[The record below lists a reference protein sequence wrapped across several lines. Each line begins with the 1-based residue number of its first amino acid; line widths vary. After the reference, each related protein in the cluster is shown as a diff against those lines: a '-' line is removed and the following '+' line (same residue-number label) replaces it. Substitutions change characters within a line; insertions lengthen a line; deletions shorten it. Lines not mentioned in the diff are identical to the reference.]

1 MNHARRASDRRGAVE
16 RHIQSILAVIMAGL
30 IAWVGTSIV
39 SLRSEVSIATAR
51 IEAVR
56 EQLKQFNDERY
67 PAVQAL
73 SDFKLR
79 DQRIEENTRRIAD
92 LETKRQK

>member
-1 MNHARRASDRRGAVE
+1 ME
-16 RHIQSILAVIMAGL
+16 RHIQSVLAVIMTAL

-39 SLRSEVSIATAR
+39 DLRGETGALRGEISIANAH

-56 EQLKQFNDERY
+56 DQLKQATSERY
-67 PAVQAL
+67 PSSQAL
-73 SDFKLR
+73 ADFRLR
-79 DQRIEENTRRIAD
+79 DQRIEDNTRRIAD